1 MQKVRRFALSAQPI
15 ERPPQHSDLDRR
27 ASNELAVAAMLD
39 YLSLPAP
46 TMTPRTDA
54 VHITVT
60 DTRDLGRWMFAL
72 GGEIHRS
79 AGAHSVALWSLHTK
93 TPTRADGSTVAVRV
107 HVAVVDGEDV
117 LTEVRRPVTP

>member
-1 MQKVRRFALSAQPI
+1 MSIQPI
-15 ERPPQHSDLDRR
+15 QRPSLSDFDRK
-27 ASNELAVAAMLD
+27 ASNELAVGAMLD

-46 TMTPRTDA
+46 TMTPRPDA

-60 DTRDLGRWMFAL
+60 DTRDLGRWMFEL

-79 AGAHSVALWSLHTK
+79 AGSDGVALWTLHTK
-93 TPTRADGSTVAVRV
+93 TPTRADGSTVAIRV

-117 LTEVRRPVTP
+117 LTEVRRAMTS